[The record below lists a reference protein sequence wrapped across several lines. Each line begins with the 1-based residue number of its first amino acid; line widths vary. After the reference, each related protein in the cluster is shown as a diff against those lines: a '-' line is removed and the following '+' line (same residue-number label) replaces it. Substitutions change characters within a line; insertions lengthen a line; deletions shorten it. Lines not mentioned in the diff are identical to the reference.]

1 LVVKF
6 KKLFEPI
13 KIGKKIVKNRICMPS
28 MCMNFA
34 GPNGEVTEPDVAY
47 YAARARGGTGL
58 ITIDYACVSPEGR
71 GMPGQRGIWDDKFTP
86 GLARL
91 ANVIKALGATTNI
104 QIHHGGVNA
113 ITGEVVGPSRLSNQ
127 YYFISKPR
135 ELTTEEVEQLVEKFA
150 SAALRAKMAG
160 IDMVE
165 VHGTHGYLVCQFL
178 SPLTNQRTD
187 RYGRDRA
194 LFAIEIVRAI
204 KKNCG
209 EDYPVI
215 FRLCADEFM
224 EGGITLDYAKEVAK
238 RLEGAGVDMLNVTGG
253 NYDTLYYCIPTM
265 YIEGE
270 EKEAYY
276 RFVKLASEIKK
287 AVNIPV
293 CSGGL
298 ILDPDI
304 AEEVIEKGMVDMV
317 FLGRQLIADPD
328 WPRKVMSGKLD
339 DVRPCIACNDGCLG
353 EIFSYKTGRCSV
365 NPLVG
370 FESKYGSEEELPTA
384 SKKKKI
390 LVIGSGPAGLESA
403 RVAAIRGHDVSIV
416 EKGNGIGGTL
426 NIASAPP
433 FKKRLKRLIDWY
445 GIQLKNLGVKITF
458 NTKGTMKLIEKENP
472 DVVIIATGS
481 EPLVPNI
488 PGIENAVPAED
499 VLIGKKTVGNDVII
513 IGGGLV
519 GCETALHL
527 SKQGKNVTLVEALP
541 EVARDMEL
549 TSKIFF
555 TDPMI
560 GLFRK
565 YKIKVVMNRPVIDV
579 RKDGVTLT
587 DALGRRELIGGDTVI
602 RAIGRISVLDKEL
615 AEELKKGDKEVYI
628 IGDAKEPRKAFDA
641 IYEAFFTAI
650 HI

>member
-1 LVVKF
+1 
-6 KKLFEPI
+6 
-13 KIGKKIVKNRICMPS
+13 
-28 MCMNFA
+28 
-34 GPNGEVTEPDVAY
+34 
-47 YAARARGGTGL
+47 
-58 ITIDYACVSPEGR
+58 
-71 GMPGQRGIWDDKFTP
+71 
-86 GLARL
+86 
-91 ANVIKALGATTNI
+91 
-104 QIHHGGVNA
+104 
-113 ITGEVVGPSRLSNQ
+113 
-127 YYFISKPR
+127 
-135 ELTTEEVEQLVEKFA
+135 
-150 SAALRAKMAG
+150 
-160 IDMVE
+160 
-165 VHGTHGYLVCQFL
+165 
-178 SPLTNQRTD
+178 
-187 RYGRDRA
+187 
-194 LFAIEIVRAI
+194 
-204 KKNCG
+204 
-209 EDYPVI
+209 
-215 FRLCADEFM
+215 
-224 EGGITLDYAKEVAK
+224 
-238 RLEGAGVDMLNVTGG
+238 
-253 NYDTLYYCIPTM
+253 M

-304 AEEVIEKGMVDMV
+304 AEKVIEKGMVDMV

-416 EKGNGIGGTL
+416 EKGDGIGGTL
-426 NIASAPP
+426 NIAGAPP

-513 IGGGLV
+513 IGGGIV

-541 EVARDMEL
+541 EVARDMEM

-565 YKIKVVMNRPVIDV
+565 YKIKVVMNRPVIDI

-587 DALGRRELIGGDTVI
+587 DALGRRELIKGDTVI

>member
-1 LVVKF
+1 MATKF
-6 KKLFEPI
+6 KRLFEPI
-13 KIGKKIVKNRICMPS
+13 EIGKKVVKNRICMPS

-34 GPNGEVTEPDVAY
+34 GPDGEVTELDVAY
-47 YAARARGGTGL
+47 YAARARGGAGL

-71 GMPGQRGIWDDKFTP
+71 GMPGQRGIWDDKFIP

-91 ANVIKALGATTNI
+91 ANVIKALGATTSI
-104 QIHHGGVNA
+104 QLHHAGVNA
-113 ITGEVVGPSRLSNQ
+113 ITGEPVGPSRLSNQ

-150 SAALRAKMAG
+150 NAALRAKMAG

-178 SPLTNQRTD
+178 SPLTNRRTD
-187 RYGRDRA
+187 KYGRDRA
-194 LFAIEIVRAI
+194 LFAIEVVRAI
-204 KKNCG
+204 KRKCG

-215 FRLCADEFM
+215 FRLCADEFV

-238 RLEGAGVDMLNVTGG
+238 RLEDAGVDMLNVTGG
-253 NYDTLYYCIPTM
+253 NYDTLYYPVPSM
-265 YIEGE
+265 YVEGE
-270 EKEAYY
+270 EEEAYY
-276 RFVKLASEIKK
+276 RFVKLASEVKK
-287 AVNIPV
+287 VVKIPV

-298 ILDPDI
+298 IMDPET
-304 AEEVIEKGMVDMV
+304 AEKAIEEGMVDMV
-317 FLGRQLIADPD
+317 FIGRQLIADPD
-328 WPRKVMSGKLD
+328 WPRKVMDGKLD
-339 DVRPCIACNDGCLG
+339 DIRPCIACNEGCLG

-370 FESKYGSEEELPTA
+370 YESKYENEGELPTA
-384 SKKKKI
+384 SKKKV
-390 LVIGSGPAGLESA
+390 LVIGAGPAGLESA
-403 RVAAIRGHDVSIV
+403 RVSAIRGHDVLIV
-416 EKGNGIGGTL
+416 EKGEGIGGTL
-426 NIASAPP
+426 NIAGAPP
-433 FKKRLKRLIDWY
+433 FKKRLKRLVDWY
-445 GIQLKNLGVKITF
+445 GIQLKKLGVKIAL
-458 NTKGTMKLIEKENP
+458 NTEGTMKLIERENP

-499 VLIGKKTVGNDVII
+499 VLIGKETVGNNVII

-541 EVARDMEL
+541 EVARDMEI
-549 TSKIFF
+549 TSKMFF
-555 TDPMI
+555 TDPRV

-565 YKIKVVMNRPVIDV
+565 YKIKVVTNRPVVEV

-587 DALGRRELIGGDTVI
+587 DALGRRELIKGDTVV
-602 RAIGRISVLDKEL
+602 RAIGRISVLDKGL
-615 AEELKKGDKEVYI
+615 VEELKKRNKEVYV
-628 IGDAKEPRKAFDA
+628 IGDAREPRKAFDA

-650 HI
+650 NI

>member
-1 LVVKF
+1 MSVEF

-34 GPNGEVTEPDVAY
+34 GPDGETTELDVAY
-47 YAARARGGTGL
+47 YAARAKGGAGL

-71 GMPGQRGIWDDKFTP
+71 GMPGQRGIWDDKFIP
-86 GLARL
+86 GLAML

-104 QIHHGGVNA
+104 QLHHAGINA

-135 ELTTEEVEQLVEKFA
+135 ELSTEEVEQLVEKFA

-178 SPLTNQRTD
+178 SPITNRRTD
-187 RYGRDRA
+187 KYGRDRA

-204 KKNCG
+204 KKKCG

-215 FRLCADEFM
+215 FRLCADEFV
-224 EGGITLDYAKEVAK
+224 EGGITLNYAKEVAK
-238 RLEGAGVDMLNVTGG
+238 RLEDAGVDMLNVTGG
-253 NYDTLYYCIPTM
+253 NYDTLYYPVPPM
-265 YIEGE
+265 YVEGE
-270 EKEAYY
+270 EGEVYY
-276 RFVKLASEIKK
+276 RFIKLASEIKK
-287 AVNIPV
+287 VVNIPV

-298 ILDPDI
+298 ILDPKT
-304 AEEVIEKGMVDMV
+304 AEKVLEENMVDMV

-328 WPRKVMSGKLD
+328 WPIKVMNGKLD
-339 DVRPCIACNDGCLG
+339 DIRPCIACNDGCLG
-353 EIFSYKTGRCSV
+353 EIFNYRTGRCSV

-370 FESKYGSEEELPTA
+370 YEYKYEIEEKLPA
-384 SKKKKI
+384 ALKKKKI
-390 LVIGSGPAGLESA
+390 LVIGSGPAGLEFA
-403 RVAAIRGHDVSIV
+403 RIAAIRGHEVSIV
-416 EKGNGIGGTL
+416 EEDGKIGGTL
-426 NIASAPP
+426 NIASTPP
-433 FKKRLKRLIDWY
+433 FKKRLKKLIDWY
-445 GIQLKNLGVKITF
+445 GIQLKKLGVKITF
-458 NTKGTMKLIEKENP
+458 NTKGTVKLIEKYNP

-481 EPLVPNI
+481 EPLIPNI

-499 VLIGKKTVGNDVII
+499 VLVGKKTIGNDVII

-527 SKQGKNVTLVEALP
+527 SKQGKNVTLIEALP
-541 EVARDMEL
+541 EVARDMEI
-549 TSKIFF
+549 TSKMFF
-555 TDPMI
+555 TDPRI

-565 YKIKVVMNRPVIDV
+565 YKIKVVMNRPVIEV
-579 RKDGVTLT
+579 KKDGVTLT
-587 DALGRRELIGGDTVI
+587 DALGRREFIKGDIVI
-602 RAIGRISVLDKEL
+602 YAVGRTSRLNKEL
-615 AEELKKGDKEVYI
+615 VEELKKSGKEVYI

-641 IYEAFFTAI
+641 IHEAFFTAI
-650 HI
+650 LI